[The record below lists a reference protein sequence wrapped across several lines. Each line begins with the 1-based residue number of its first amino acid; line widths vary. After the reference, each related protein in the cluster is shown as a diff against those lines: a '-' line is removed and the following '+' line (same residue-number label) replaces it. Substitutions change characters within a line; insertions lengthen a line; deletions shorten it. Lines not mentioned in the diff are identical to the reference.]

1 MWTLREKRGDRPDEL
16 ELPCG
21 HGKEDSQPQVSSRT
35 VPGGSVSKRDK
46 LNVAHFCLIVFGLD
60 KYDILVYLL
69 ILLY

>member
-1 MWTLREKRGDRPDEL
+1 MWPREGG
-16 ELPCG
+16 LPATG
-21 HGKEDSQPQVSSRT
+21 QLEDSAR
-35 VPGGSVSKRDK
+35 GGSVSKRDK